1 VKAGKIAYGLVDVL
15 LGEKLTAFKYS
26 LQTQFTI
33 ATLSGRVV
41 ETHKKLSDILKMYKS
56 AQLIKE
62 QRRQITEPTA
72 GPLREI
78 LPGGTKND
86 TGSPSFWGPCRNLY
100 GLLV

>member
-1 VKAGKIAYGLVDVL
+1 
-15 LGEKLTAFKYS
+15 
-26 LQTQFTI
+26 
-33 ATLSGRVV
+33 
-41 ETHKKLSDILKMYKS
+41 MYKS

>member
-41 ETHKKLSDILKMYKS
+41 ETHKKT
-56 AQLIKE
+56 
-62 QRRQITEPTA
+62 QRYPE
-72 GPLREI
+72 
-78 LPGGTKND
+78 N
-86 TGSPSFWGPCRNLY
+86 
-100 GLLV
+100 V